1 MAIPFTPR
9 RTATALATRPSA
21 TRPSAVASPAT
32 NGAPAAALG
41 VAFRMAAASLVLGGG
56 AIVFCVTVLKYCH
69 ILSEAVRGLQ

>member
-21 TRPSAVASPAT
+21 TRPFAAVSPAT
-32 NGAPAAALG
+32 NGAPAAAVG
-41 VAFRMAAASLVLGGG
+41 AAFRLAAASLAVGGG